1 MMRRAPRYLM
11 LALITSLAL
20 AAPGLAE
27 DREFTPS
34 SLKAM
39 GGPNNPDV
47 EIAWNRYYDSQ
58 EIGQICR
65 RLAGTHPDL
74 VRYGTIGKSVQGR
87 DLHLLTITDWS
98 AGDAAGKPAMYIDG
112 NIHSNEIQGAEVALY
127 TAWYVVENFDKV
139 EWIRGLLERKTLY
152 IVPSINPDARDY
164 FIHEANTAHSP
175 RSGMLPRDDDGDG
188 EVDEDGFDDLDGDG
202 NIVFMRKRERGG
214 RWKEHG
220 DDPRMMVEADPDEEG
235 LYTMLGWEGYDNDG
249 DGRVNEDGPGFY
261 DPNRNWGWMWRPSH
275 QQYGADQYPFSIPED
290 RAVADFVLAHPNIG
304 GAQSYHNSGGM
315 LLRGPGG
322 KEDTESYKGDLP
334 QYDFLG
340 QLGEEMLPGY
350 RYLVVH
356 KDLYSVY
363 GGELDWFHG
372 ARGIF
377 TFSNELWSPFDFFKQ
392 EQPEEAGWWAE
403 LAMAFRFDQILLFGE
418 GVVPWEK
425 FDHPQYGEIE
435 IGGLKKAWVRTAPS
449 FMIEDMC
456 HRNMAFTLFHA
467 YHLPVVTVD
476 SVRVETLSGSLR
488 QVDVTLRNRRVL
500 PSRSAHEVANGI
512 TPPDYVELR
521 SAQVVAGFLVEDPH
535 LDLAREQEHRP
546 ERLAVDAVAGMGAV
560 HLRWIVDG
568 PPPYEVVLNSRKA
581 GIVTATIR

>member
-27 DREFTPS
+27 DREFTAS

-363 GGELDWFHG
+363 GGELDWFRRPRNLHLQQRAVVSLRFLQTG
-372 ARGIF
+372 A
-377 TFSNELWSPFDFFKQ
+377 
-392 EQPEEAGWWAE
+392 AG
-403 LAMAFRFDQILLFGE
+403 G
-418 GVVPWEK
+418 
-425 FDHPQYGEIE
+425 
-435 IGGLKKAWVRTAPS
+435 GGLVGGAGDG
-449 FMIEDMC
+449 I
-456 HRNMAFTLFHA
+456 
-467 YHLPVVTVD
+467 
-476 SVRVETLSGSLR
+476 SLR
-488 QVDVTLRNRRVL
+488 PNPAVRRGCRPVGKVRSSPVWRDRDRRTQEGLGADGALLHDRGHVPPQHGLHPVPRL
-500 PSRSAHEVANGI
+500 P
-512 TPPDYVELR
+512 P
-521 SAQVVAGFLVEDPH
+521 AGRDGR
-535 LDLAREQEHRP
+535 LD
-546 ERLAVDAVAGMGAV
+546 ERRDAV
-560 HLRWIVDG
+560 R
-568 PPPYEVVLNSRKA
+568 
-581 GIVTATIR
+581 